1 MLILID
7 NYDSFTYNVYHYLS
21 ELNAKIKI
29 FRNDQ
34 ISIDDIINLNPQGI
48 IISPGPCSPNEAGIC
63 LELINKVKNIY
74 PILGICLGHQCIG
87 QAFKSSV
94 VKCNEIMH
102 GKIDN
107 INHNNHK
114 IFKDINK
121 TFKATRYHS
130 LIIKKETLNLDFN
143 IIAETDKKIIMGI
156 AHKKLPIF
164 GLQFHP
170 ESIGTTNGKKIL
182 KNFLNLINYE
192 Y

>member
-1 MLILID
+1 
-7 NYDSFTYNVYHYLS
+7 
-21 ELNAKIKI
+21 
-29 FRNDQ
+29 
-34 ISIDDIINLNPQGI
+34 
-48 IISPGPCSPNEAGIC
+48 
-63 LELINKVKNIY
+63 
-74 PILGICLGHQCIG
+74 
-87 QAFKSSV
+87 
-94 VKCNEIMH
+94 MH

-107 INHNNHK
+107 INHNNHT

-130 LIIKKETLNLDFN
+130 LIIKKETLSLDFD